1 MLHRPVLPLSQRC
14 CTESI
19 RQHHLS
25 TALCAWEVYLQTH
38 DEADQLCMVGV
49 KSTRPQSLQALRC
62 LAIS

>member
-1 MLHRPVLPLSQRC
+1 MLHR
-14 CTESI
+14 I

-38 DEADQLCMVGV
+38 DEAEQLCMVGV
-49 KSTRPQSLQALRC
+49 KGTRPQSLQALRC